1 MRTVGSQLQQTTID
15 DISERIKIIYY
26 EKKRNKRG
34 DIVKGDEK
42 IRCEVYAKIYPYM
55 SKSTDGRELELTNEI
70 NYRVTIRYR
79 EDIKPDDEIIWGNKR
94 LKIKSPA
101 YDIENRHIYTAV
113 ECVEVVA
120 DGI

>member
-1 MRTVGSQLQQTTID
+1 MGSQLQQTTID

-79 EDIKPDDEIIWGNKR
+79 EDIKPDDEIIWGQRR
-94 LKIKSPA
+94 LKMLNPA
-101 YDIENRHIYTAV
+101 YDVENRRIYLTM
-113 ECVEVVA
+113 ECRELLA
-120 DGI
+120 DGK